1 MGVVQSG
8 FNSFVVADIPGLVP
22 GASEG
27 VGLGIQFLKHL
38 SRVKVLLH
46 IVDVSSFEAENIIKN
61 INDINAELELFDS
74 DLAQKEQ
81 WIVINKNDLD
91 LSKEEMIRKEIKEEF
106 KEQRIF
112 SISAI
117 TGKGL
122 KNLVSEIGT
131 KVFSLD

>member
-1 MGVVQSG
+1 MYKRQ
-8 FNSFVVADIPGLVP
+8 
-22 GASEG
+22 
-27 VGLGIQFLKHL
+27 
-38 SRVKVLLH
+38 LLH
-46 IVDVSSFEAENIIKN
+46 IVDVSSFKAENIIKN
-61 INDINAELELFDS
+61 INDINAELELFGS

-91 LSKEEMIRKEIKEEF
+91 LSKEEIIRKEIKEEF

-122 KNLVSEIGT
+122 ENLVSEIGT

>member
-1 MGVVQSG
+1 MLFILECESKESQL
-8 FNSFVVADIPGLVP
+8 NY
-22 GASEG
+22 
-27 VGLGIQFLKHL
+27 K
-38 SRVKVLLH
+38 LL
-46 IVDVSSFEAENIIKN
+46 
-61 INDINAELELFDS
+61 
-74 DLAQKEQ
+74 
-81 WIVINKNDLD
+81 IVINKNDLD
-91 LSKEEMIRKEIKEEF
+91 PSKEEMIRKEIKEEF